1 MAAMSEV
8 HQTRGVT
15 SPTWTSGC
23 CLPGRH
29 QGRCLANADRTSWRV
44 LQGMHTMQGHRKR
57 MTPELQNCNEDPE
70 TAVSEEEQLGGPEQ
84 DGDVWRRGGGQ
95 PQGR

>member
-1 MAAMSEV
+1 
-8 HQTRGVT
+8 
-15 SPTWTSGC
+15 
-23 CLPGRH
+23 
-29 QGRCLANADRTSWRV
+29 
-44 LQGMHTMQGHRKR
+44 MHTMQGHRKR